1 MERLVRNTLVE
12 HMVNNNL
19 FAAEQ
24 HGFIAGKSCT
34 TQLLE
39 YMEDI
44 TQAIDNGED
53 IDVIYL
59 DFRKA
64 FDRVPHTRL
73 LYKLHRYGVRVQSF
87 RLDQRIS
94 YKQNT
99 KGNCQWS
106 GVQHARSHQRYS
118 PR

>member
-73 LYKLHRYGVRVQSF
+73 LYKLHRYGVRGSLF
-87 RLDQRIS
+87 DWIKEFLTNRTQRVIV
-94 YKQNT
+94 
-99 KGNCQWS
+99 S
-106 GVQHARSHQRYS
+106 GAESS
-118 PR
+118 

>member
-1 MERLVRNTLVE
+1 MERLIRNTLVE
-12 HMVNNNL
+12 HMVYNNL

-24 HGFIAGKSCT
+24 HGFIAIKSCT
-34 TQLLE
+34 TLLLE

-64 FDRVPHTRL
+64 FVRIPYTRR
-73 LYKLHRYGVRVQSF
+73 LYKLH
-87 RLDQRIS
+87 
-94 YKQNT
+94 
-99 KGNCQWS
+99 
-106 GVQHARSHQRYS
+106 
-118 PR
+118 